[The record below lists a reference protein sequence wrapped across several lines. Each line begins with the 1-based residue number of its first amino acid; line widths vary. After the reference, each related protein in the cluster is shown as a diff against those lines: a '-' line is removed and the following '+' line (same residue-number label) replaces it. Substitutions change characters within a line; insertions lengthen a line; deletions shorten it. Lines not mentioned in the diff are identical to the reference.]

1 MSLTGKSY
9 VHLLVSH
16 VRWDLKVVIWC
27 LAFSNL
33 FTCFNFLP
41 FSDLMFSFFQIF
53 LLVSPFLALSSF
65 PGQPGHNRCHP
76 VWRENMNGYKKSEEC
91 DCDIRRPSIC
101 FHPGVQAVNEW
112 QLDRKT
118 DTDRPDSGAS
128 RPLAE
133 RQHQLFGVYHQ
144 SINQGGA
151 LSIFD
156 MSTRV
161 SHFGVIFPNHSAS
174 GRDLCASH

>member
-1 MSLTGKSY
+1 M
-9 VHLLVSH
+9 
-16 VRWDLKVVIWC
+16 IWC

-33 FTCFNFLP
+33 FTCSNFLLL
-41 FSDLMFSFFQIF
+41 SDLMSSLFQSVY
-53 LLVSPFLALSSF
+53 LLHLSWRSLASLVSLATIAAILS
-65 PGQPGHNRCHP
+65 GEKM
-76 VWRENMNGYKKSEEC
+76 WRVTRSLESVTVM
-91 DCDIRRPSIC
+91 RRPSIC

-128 RPLAE
+128 RPLAK

-151 LSIFD
+151 LSICD
-156 MSTRV
+156 MST
-161 SHFGVIFPNHSAS
+161 SILILKEPNISLIFIL
-174 GRDLCASH
+174 GRFF